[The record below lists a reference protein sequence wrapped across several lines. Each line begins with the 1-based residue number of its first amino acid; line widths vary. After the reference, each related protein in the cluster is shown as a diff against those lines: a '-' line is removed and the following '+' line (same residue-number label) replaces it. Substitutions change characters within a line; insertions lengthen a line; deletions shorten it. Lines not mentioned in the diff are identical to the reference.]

1 LKNFK
6 IIFLEKKPFF
16 NGFFSFIFSLFL
28 WFLTLQI
35 FSRVFIFIFA
45 LFKHIS
51 VYDFFLSTI
60 HGVKQDISIS
70 SYLTLIAFVLLMFS
84 NYKKIKVFISLVYI
98 IVIGLSMFV
107 VVLTLLDIQL
117 IEYWNRKVDLQMF
130 FYLKFPKEVFNTMSG
145 MFWLIAFT
153 GILLL
158 TLILRTF
165 FLRLFQNNIEKSF
178 VISAKTYLLT
188 FALLFLGIRGGFG
201 IMPVLISDAS
211 FSEKRELNMLSTN
224 SCWNF
229 FYQITEA
236 GGLSEIEHFTNGK
249 FDNPALNKS
258 YLNAESNGNFT
269 LNYWD
274 RYPNVVLIVLEGF
287 SAEMSAF
294 FEGHDGDEMPYIDEL
309 AKNGYAFTQAYA
321 SGDRTDKG
329 LLSIL
334 SAWPGQSWQ
343 NLINHPS
350 KLDKLPSLANQFNT
364 KGYDSKFFYG
374 GDLSFANMEFYLKSC
389 GFNDLYGMNQ
399 MKQPTESIGKW
410 GIQDSMMLQF
420 AAKQLIGNQ
429 NPYFASILTLSTHEP
444 YDLAPKSCKTVKE
457 KMAFCMRY
465 TNRALKSFIY
475 KMQSSPSFN
484 NTLFVVTADHGKELS
499 TENTALA
506 SRNFFHIPLLFYGR
520 CLPKK
525 MQGKVNRGV
534 VSQSDIYQSLVD
546 LVLQTTDKNAVFS
559 RSIFRPEHPKN
570 AISNLTGSTM
580 YFDSLSF
587 RCVQTDKMSILRK
600 GQWNRADSLLLSI
613 QSKIIVDF
621 LK

>member
-1 LKNFK
+1 
-6 IIFLEKKPFF
+6 
-16 NGFFSFIFSLFL
+16 
-28 WFLTLQI
+28 
-35 FSRVFIFIFA
+35 
-45 LFKHIS
+45 
-51 VYDFFLSTI
+51 
-60 HGVKQDISIS
+60 
-70 SYLTLIAFVLLMFS
+70 
-84 NYKKIKVFISLVYI
+84 
-98 IVIGLSMFV
+98 MFV

-145 MFWLIAFT
+145 LFWLGAFF
-153 GILLL
+153 GILL
-158 TLILRTF
+158 TGYVVRF
-165 FLRLFQNNIEKSF
+165 VFLRLFQKNIEKSF
-178 VISAKTYLLT
+178 AVSAKNYLLI

-249 FDNPALNKS
+249 FDNPALNNS
-258 YLNAESNGNFT
+258 YLNAKSNENFT

-309 AKNGYAFTQAYA
+309 AKNGYAFTKAYA

-329 LLSIL
+329 LLSLL

-343 NLINHPS
+343 NMINHPS
-350 KLDKLPSLANQFNT
+350 KLDKLPSLAKQFNA
-364 KGYDSKFFYG
+364 KVYDSKFYYG
-374 GDLSFANMEFYLKSC
+374 GDLSFANMEFYLKAC
-389 GFNDLYGMNQ
+389 GFKGLFGMND
-399 MKQPTESIGKW
+399 MRKSIEVSGKW
-410 GIQDSMMLQF
+410 GIHDSMMLQYV
-420 AAKQLIGNQ
+420 AKELTGSKQ
-429 NPYFASILTLSTHEP
+429 PYFASILTLSTHEP

-465 TNRALKSFIY
+465 TDRALKSFLNRMQASPDY
-475 KMQSSPSFN
+475 K
-484 NTLFVVTADHGKELS
+484 NTLFVITADHGKELN
-499 TENTALA
+499 TENTMLA
-506 SRNFFHIPLLFYGR
+506 SRNFFHIPLLFYGE
-520 CLPKK
+520 CLPAKLK
-525 MQGKVNRGV
+525 GQVNRSV
-534 VSQSDIYQSLVD
+534 VSQTDIYQSIVD
-546 LVLQTTDKNAVFS
+546 FVLQTSDNKAIYS
-559 RSIFRPEHPKN
+559 RSFFRPQHPKN

-580 YFDSLSF
+580 YFDSLSYHYLP
-587 RCVQTDKMSILRK
+587 TDKMSISHK
-600 GQWNRADSLLLSI
+600 VQWNRVDSLLLSI
-613 QSKIIVDF
+613 QSKIISDF